1 MKKHTAF
8 IAYRHTGEKTEY
20 LQELLS
26 TVKDALAK
34 AGVDAYCT
42 FFEDA
47 EFKNKS
53 LEAYQI
59 MEHAF
64 SVIDE
69 SDMLFVIQ
77 ATENKS
83 EGMLMEV
90 GYCIAKDIPIVVAA
104 SSKVEHSYLSEMA
117 TASFKWDDLQN
128 LKKLIREADFSEI
141 L

>member
-1 MKKHTAF
+1 MKKHKAF

-20 LQELLS
+20 LEELLGA
-26 TVKDALAK
+26 VRDALAK
-34 AGVDAYCT
+34 VDVEAYCT
-42 FFEDA
+42 FFDEA
-47 EFKNKS
+47 EFQDKS

-77 ATENKS
+77 TSENKS

-104 SSKVEHSYLSEMA
+104 SSKVKQSYLSEMA
-117 TASFKWDDLQN
+117 TASFKWDDLQD
-128 LKKLIREADFSEI
+128 LQKLIKQADLSEI